1 MKNKRI
7 KSYRRAMQLY
17 QSSFGFRE
25 PYQLLADAEFV
36 RSCVTQKM
44 DIMARLHDVL
54 QGAVKPMI
62 TQCCIQALYD
72 AGEEAKE
79 AVEAAKG
86 FERRKCNHF
95 KARKQDEC
103 MLAMA
108 GEQNKNRYVFATQ
121 SLPLRESLRAVPG
134 SPIIYIARSVM
145 LLEAPSNQTLA
156 KKRRMEESKLHVSAE
171 ELALITSKPVPAAA
185 PKESENTVGE
195 GEDDSAASAE
205 PPQKK
210 KKRKGPPGPNPLSVK
225 KKTKP
230 TKAGGDQA
238 GRRPSKREL
247 EEQQN
252 GGGGAQDREER
263 AAKRKREDEAKVVSL
278 ATRGTDG
285 AAGERK
291 KRKRRRKGGA
301 GGGGEGGEGGND
313 GGAGEGADE

>member
-25 PYQLLADAEFV
+25 PYQLLADADFV
-36 RSCVTQKM
+36 QSCVTQKM
-44 DIMARLHDVL
+44 DVMARLHDVL

-72 AGEEAKE
+72 AGEEAKD

-134 SPIIYIARSVM
+134 SPIVYIARSVM

-171 ELALITSKPVPAAA
+171 ELAQITGKPVPTPTPKTDEAAFA
-185 PKESENTVGE
+185 DNAGPAGTS
-195 GEDDSAASAE
+195 E

-210 KKRKGPPGPNPLSVK
+210 KKQRGPSGPNPLSAK
-225 KKTKP
+225 KKSKP
-230 TKAGGDQA
+230 KSGDDNA

-247 EEQQN
+247 EGQQS
-252 GGGGAQDREER
+252 GEAEAREER
-263 AAKRKREDEAKVVSL
+263 AAKRKRDEEVKVVSL
-278 ATRGTDG
+278 AVRNGVDTNGD
-285 AAGERK
+285 RK

-301 GGGGEGGEGGND
+301 G
-313 GGAGEGADE
+313 ATEGADGAEAGAGDAGGDE

>member
-25 PYQLLADAEFV
+25 PYQLLADAAFV
-36 RSCVTQKM
+36 QSCVSQKM
-44 DIMARLHDVL
+44 DVMARLHDVL

-72 AGEEAKE
+72 AGEEAKD
-79 AVEAAKG
+79 AVEVAKG

-95 KARKQDEC
+95 KAREQDEC

-171 ELALITSKPVPAAA
+171 ELAQITGKPIPAAA
-185 PKESENTVGE
+185 STSKESENAEAGE
-195 GEDDSAASAE
+195 GDKPAPAE
-205 PPQKK
+205 PPKK

-225 KKTKP
+225 KKSKP
-230 TKAGGDQA
+230 TMGGGDQA

-247 EEQQN
+247 EEAHKKED
-252 GGGGAQDREER
+252 GAER
-263 AAKRKREDEAKVVSL
+263 AAKRKRDEDVKVVSL
-278 ATRGTDG
+278 ATRGAEAT
-285 AAGERK
+285 GERK

-301 GGGGEGGEGGND
+301 AAAPGDGEGGGDAGGH
-313 GGAGEGADE
+313 GSAADE